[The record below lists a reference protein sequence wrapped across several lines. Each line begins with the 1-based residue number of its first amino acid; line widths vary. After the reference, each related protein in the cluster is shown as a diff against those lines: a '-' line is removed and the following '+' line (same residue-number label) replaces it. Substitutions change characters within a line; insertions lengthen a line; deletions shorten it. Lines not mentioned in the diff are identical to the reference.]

1 MILLRRH
8 FGDRPLRGVIEV
20 RRRPSRKAAKQL
32 HPVQTQ
38 IKNGGQDKRRG
49 TLVPCRARLH
59 RGYRGTAA
67 AGFSA
72 ARALSSALREAW
84 RSAKEIPVRRHAQ
97 RLPP

>member
-1 MILLRRH
+1 VIPLRRH
-8 FGDRPLRGVIEV
+8 FGDRSLRGEIEC
-20 RRRPSRKAAKQL
+20 RRRTPRKPAKQL
-32 HPVQTQ
+32 HPVQAQ

-67 AGFSA
+67 AGHSA

-84 RSAKEIPVRRHAQ
+84 RSAKGIPMRGHAQ